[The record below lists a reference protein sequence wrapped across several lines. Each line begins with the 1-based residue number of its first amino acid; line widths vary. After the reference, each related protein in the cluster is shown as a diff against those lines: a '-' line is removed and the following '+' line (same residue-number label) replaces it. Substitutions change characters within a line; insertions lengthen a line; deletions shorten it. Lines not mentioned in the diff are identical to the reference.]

1 MTNNQIYVND
11 VGAHVI
17 INLVS
22 TNIPVAT
29 NVKVIVESPL
39 GATVEWVLESGELNK
54 TTGIITHN
62 SKAGEIAYEGEYRV
76 QCIRT
81 DTGVNFGS
89 GIDYFKAL
97 KRL

>member
-1 MTNNQIYVND
+1 MTQNIYVND
-11 VGAHVI
+11 VGAGVI
-17 INLVS
+17 INLES
-22 TNIPVAT
+22 TNIAVST
-29 NVKVIVESPL
+29 TVKVIVENPF
-39 GATVEWVLESGELNK
+39 GATVEWSLEAGELNK
-54 TTGIITHN
+54 TTGIITHK
-62 SKAGEIAYEGEYRV
+62 SKAGEIPYEGEYKV